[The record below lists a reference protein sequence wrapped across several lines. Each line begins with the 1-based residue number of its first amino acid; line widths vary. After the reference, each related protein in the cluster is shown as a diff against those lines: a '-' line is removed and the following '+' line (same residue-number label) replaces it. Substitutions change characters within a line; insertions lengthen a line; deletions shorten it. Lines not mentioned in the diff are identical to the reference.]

1 MLNNKDLKVKPGEK
15 KVESDRDKA
24 AQFLR
29 DHPEII
35 HNARDLFHNENG
47 KTVIEAAVPRG
58 DLSVEESVMPRT
70 QYDLKEADYKDIL
83 AHTKKIIDPVMK
95 QYDERVAMEDALTVA
110 IATLDDGKYAN
121 RVNANTYNLLMD
133 KLVK

>member
-1 MLNNKDLKVKPGEK
+1 
-15 KVESDRDKA
+15 
-24 AQFLR
+24 
-29 DHPEII
+29 
-35 HNARDLFHNENG
+35 
-47 KTVIEAAVPRG
+47 
-58 DLSVEESVMPRT
+58 
-70 QYDLKEADYKDIL
+70 
-83 AHTKKIIDPVMK
+83 MK

>member
-1 MLNNKDLKVKPGEK
+1 MLNNKEYKVKPGEK
-15 KVESDRDKA
+15 KVESDREKA
-24 AQFLR
+24 SKFLK
-29 DHPEII
+29 DHPEILN
-35 HNARDLFHNENG
+35 NARDLFHNENG
-47 KTVIEAAVPRG
+47 KTVIEAKVPRG
-58 DLSVEESVMPRT
+58 DLSVEESVVPRT
-70 QYDLKEADYKDIL
+70 QYDFSEEDYKAIL

-133 KLVK
+133 KLAK